1 MTLGYN
7 QNEGGK
13 SQTTD
18 AIRAWL
24 VAKLSE
30 LLDVTPES
38 IDLREPFT
46 SYGLGS
52 LQAVIISG
60 ELGDWLGRKLSPTLA
75 YDYPNVEVLARYL
88 AEELAV
94 ADAASRFA
102 TSGLSETEPIAI
114 IGMSCRFPGA
124 KDPEEFW
131 QR

>member
-38 IDLREPFT
+38 IDLRESFT

-94 ADAASRFA
+94 GNRADRHYRDELPLSRRQGSGRILA
-102 TSGLSETEPIAI
+102 TIARRR
-114 IGMSCRFPGA
+114 GCHYGGS
-124 KDPEEFW
+124 
-131 QR
+131 